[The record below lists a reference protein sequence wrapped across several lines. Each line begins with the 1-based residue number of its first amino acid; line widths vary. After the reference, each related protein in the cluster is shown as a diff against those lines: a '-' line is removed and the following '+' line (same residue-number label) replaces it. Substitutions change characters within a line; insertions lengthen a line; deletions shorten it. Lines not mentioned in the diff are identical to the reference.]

1 MPIKR
6 WNFTAEKKVNK
17 GYSMVLLQ
25 QTDKGAYPVP
35 FFLQTSST
43 R

>member
-1 MPIKR
+1 MI
-6 WNFTAEKKVNK
+6 K

-35 FFLQTSST
+35 FLLQTSST